1 MQSNCS
7 VYPCI
12 SLYCWAMWR
21 KAQCCQGW
29 CCHFA
34 DRFCLTAR
42 RLRVSPQRESLIK
55 FPFIPASPRSSP
67 GITLHY
73 NTLTYAHILL
83 SLFVLSLPR
92 SAPFS
97 APSTRRSLTQPS
109 LIAPFLQSINRTV
122 FSLNKKN
129 SRTVEEILLCRLV
142 WCVGMKGHG
151 RQRGLLIMKH
161 AGLELEQVRR
171 GDAEGGKRNDWVE
184 SQLNITKRESR
195 VGYRRSRW
203 RGVGLKQCNKKG
215 TETRQGEKQSR
226 IALLLLRFAL
236 LLTRTRGGTS
246 NCTWKRIRKGKRIW
260 DESLFIYAF
269 SLPKDLTL
277 PHSSDSGGRES

>member
-122 FSLNKKN
+122 FSLNKKKQQN
-129 SRTVEEILLCRLV
+129 CGRNPPVQVSVMCWDERTWATERPINNEA
-142 WCVGMKGHG
+142 
-151 RQRGLLIMKH
+151 RG
-161 AGLELEQVRR
+161 AWAAASEVRR
-171 GDAEGGKRNDWVE
+171 
-184 SQLNITKRESR
+184 
-195 VGYRRSRW
+195 
-203 RGVGLKQCNKKG
+203 C
-215 TETRQGEKQSR
+215 
-226 IALLLLRFAL
+226 
-236 LLTRTRGGTS
+236 RGGEEEWLS
-246 NCTWKRIRKGKRIW
+246 REPAEHHKER
-260 DESLFIYAF
+260 EQ
-269 SLPKDLTL
+269 
-277 PHSSDSGGRES
+277 GGV